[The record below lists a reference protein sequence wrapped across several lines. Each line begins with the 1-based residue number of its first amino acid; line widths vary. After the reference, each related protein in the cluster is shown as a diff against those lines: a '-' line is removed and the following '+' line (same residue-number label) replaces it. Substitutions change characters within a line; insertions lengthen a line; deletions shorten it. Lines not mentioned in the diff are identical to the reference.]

1 MLDDLSK
8 TPRSGNL
15 TDNLL
20 YEHMKLYEMREKD
33 VRMRGSDC
41 QVYNIDGS
49 ISFLSD
55 SIIWTDD
62 NGNYVKPRAVKTKKS
77 WCCCWK

>member
-1 MLDDLSK
+1 MIDDLSK
-8 TPRSGNL
+8 TPRGGNL
-15 TDNLL
+15 MDNLL
-20 YEHMKLYEMREKD
+20 YEHMNLYEMREKD
-33 VRMRGSDC
+33 VCMRGSDC

-62 NGNYVKPRAVKTKKS
+62 NGNYVKPKAVKTKKS

>member
-49 ISFLSD
+49 ISFLSH